1 MRATPRRWVISSAGR
16 ASALQAEGRRF
27 DPVITHHF
35 SVLRAAVVQSV
46 RIPACHAGGRGFE
59 SRPLRHIRL
68 EALELLEAKRRKR
81 PPGRFFRFWRFCF
94 TFRAL
99 SLASQLPQTCGSWL
113 VGPPNRSDRASK
125 SCLSADAT
133 NYFHMPSVLLGD
145 KPGRCHGRGVHLQ
158 ENEKWASNATH
169 PA

>member
-1 MRATPRRWVISSAGR
+1 MRY
-16 ASALQAEGRRF
+16 
-27 DPVITHHF
+27 
-35 SVLRAAVVQSV
+35 AAVVQSV

-68 EALELLEAKRRKR
+68 EALELLEANEKSDLRVA
-81 PPGRFFRFWRFCF
+81 FFVSGVSVLK
-94 TFRAL
+94 L
-99 SLASQLPQTCGSWL
+99 SLPVDRDLCGSGFTRDDGSGFTTAIAGEPAPTGIAPL
-113 VGPPNRSDRASK
+113 LASR
-125 SCLSADAT
+125 SADAT